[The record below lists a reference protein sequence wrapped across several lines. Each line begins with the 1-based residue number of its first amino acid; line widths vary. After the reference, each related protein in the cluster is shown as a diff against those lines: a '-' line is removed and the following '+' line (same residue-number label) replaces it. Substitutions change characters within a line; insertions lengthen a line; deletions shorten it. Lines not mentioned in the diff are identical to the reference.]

1 MARLLERYGTN
12 YDWTELRAK
21 YPSVSK
27 PTFYR
32 WLKKLH
38 TSGVPA
44 QNALRKARKQVKR
57 AAKRA
62 GSVGAANEKM
72 ARQLHDQLPVAPSV
86 EDLCR
91 VSMPELIACIKE
103 CIDDAQRLK
112 RHAQAADG
120 DKIRN
125 ARLYLN
131 ASEQLRKCIET
142 ATRLSETMY
151 EIQRVETLFNVFFE
165 RVKSRDPEVVKLIL
179 EDLRR
184 LNCELGIQ
192 V

>member
-1 MARLLERYGTN
+1 MAVSKADKEQCQAEMARLLERYGTN

-38 TSGVPA
+38 DSGVPA
-44 QNALRKARKQVKR
+44 QNALRKARKQVRRAEKR
-57 AAKRA
+57 AEKRTGSKEPAK
-62 GSVGAANEKM
+62 EKM

-86 EDLCR
+86 DDLCR
-91 VSMPELIACIKE
+91 VSMPELIGCIKE

-112 RHAQAADG
+112 RHAQATDG

-125 ARLYLN
+125 AKLYLN
-131 ASEQLRKCIET
+131 ASEQLRKCVET

-151 EIQRVETLFNVFFE
+151 
-165 RVKSRDPEVVKLIL
+165 
-179 EDLRR
+179 
-184 LNCELGIQ
+184 
-192 V
+192 